1 MRIDIT
7 LSGSSENVALP
18 IEYNYLVQ
26 SAIYQQI
33 EQPALRSFLHEQ
45 GFELGKRKFK
55 LFTFSRLMG
64 KARIDPQR
72 GCMLFS
78 FPIKLAICSP
88 LALILQE
95 IAAGILKQGYVQLGK
110 EVLHVE
116 QVTVVDQIVEKNDVA
131 VRMLSPLTVYSTL
144 VDSGRSYTH
153 YYSPFE
159 PRFQELIRSNLV
171 KKYLLVFGKHVE
183 EEGFSIEPLDVGE
196 RDFKVVKYK
205 GTVIKGWMGSYRLRG
220 NPGLLKMALDAG
232 LGSKNSQGFGCCE
245 LVDEGASSDTTYL
258 TWSNKVKSLKKL
270 P

>member
-7 LSGSSENVALP
+7 LSGFSRDIVLP
-18 IEYNYLVQ
+18 VDYNYLVQ
-26 SAIYQQI
+26 SAIYRQI
-33 EQPALRSFLHEQ
+33 EQPALRSFLHEH
-45 GFELGKRKFK
+45 GFELGKRRFK

-72 GCMLFS
+72 KCML
-78 FPIKLAICSP
+78 LALPVRLVICSP

-95 IAAGILKQGYVQLGK
+95 IATGILKQGHVQLGK

-116 QVTVVDQIVEKNDVA
+116 QVTVVDQGVEKNDVK

-144 VDSGRSYTH
+144 VHSGRSYTH

-159 PRFQELIRSNLV
+159 PRFQELIHANLV
-171 KKYLLVFGKHVE
+171 KKYLLVFGKQVE
-183 EEGFSIEPLDVGE
+183 EGEFSIEPLDVDQ

-220 NPGLLKMALDAG
+220 NPNLLKLALDAG

-245 LVDEGASSDTTYL
+245 LMDEEMSSNTTYL
-258 TWSNKVKSLKKL
+258 AWNRVGSPEKSS
-270 P
+270 